1 MKKMLK
7 NKKGFTLVELLAVIV
22 ILAIIMVIATQQ
34 IGKVIA
40 GARADSFVESYQMV
54 AKQIQ
59 TYIISDQTVCIPSP
73 TDDCKKTY
81 GLSSDYDLSVSGSG
95 NSYTLKLTAASGGK
109 FANIDLTKYGKTQ
122 CTTEIDKVR
131 NGTTTL
137 VGGNPVKERIMDI
150 GTFKNNVCTSNTIEG
165 SVTDR

>member
-59 TYIISDQTVCIPSP
+59 TYIISDQTVCTGNSCAN
-73 TDDCKKTY
+73 DF
-81 GLSSDYDLSVSGSG
+81 GLSSDYALTITDMGSNTYKVKLEPGASGS
-95 NSYTLKLTAASGGK
+95 K
-109 FANIDLTKYGKTQ
+109 FENLDLVTYGKNKCSAATSGTISAGQ
-122 CTTEIDKVR
+122 YSADCTT
-131 NGTTTL
+131 T
-137 VGGNPVKERIMDI
+137 
-150 GTFKNNVCTSNTIEG
+150 TIEG
-165 SVTDR
+165 TVK